1 MVPNLAFLVL
11 ETVTALAAPASEE
24 AMTDSEIPPTAT
36 IAPTHRAKVAVWAD
50 SRF

>member
-1 MVPNLAFLVL
+1 MVPNSAFFVL

-24 AMTDSEIPPTAT
+24 ARTDNEIPLTAT
-36 IAPTHRAKVAVWAD
+36 IAPTHRAKAALWAD